1 MFIPYAQTYTA
12 TLRGRVL
19 KSVTCEQCRAEYVY
33 SMEREATGQGT
44 SLLFLDNEGASGRAS
59 TDAEWELQRTLDQ
72 DCDPVPCPTCGRYQ
86 APMVGQLRKQHLSW
100 MFWAGGL
107 TLIASLVD
115 LLIFYLNM
123 VDIRGGN
130 PTAKSVTL
138 GILLVAVP
146 LGLGLIVLRR
156 VLAARFDPNA
166 SDVNTRKQ
174 IASGRALLREELE
187 KILEEER
194 LAAEQSSAE
203 G

>member
-1 MFIPYAQTYTA
+1 
-12 TLRGRVL
+12 
-19 KSVTCEQCRAEYVY
+19 
-33 SMEREATGQGT
+33 
-44 SLLFLDNEGASGRAS
+44 
-59 TDAEWELQRTLDQ
+59 
-72 DCDPVPCPTCGRYQ
+72 
-86 APMVGQLRKQHLSW
+86 MVGQLRKQHLSW

-156 VLAARFDPNA
+156 VLAARSDPNA